1 MQTNPAKKPLDG
13 RQDAKALQELKLRAI
28 AVRRFLLNL
37 GFEKGIRLHYGAMLS
52 IIEILVL
59 LYDRW
64 LRHDPKN
71 PEWEG
76 RDRFV
81 LSKGHAAPALYAA
94 LAFAGFF
101 GLGEF
106 ASFRTL
112 GSRLQGHP
120 DRNKTP
126 GVDCSTGSLGQG
138 FPVACGMA
146 LSSKIDQGNCKV
158 YACLSDG
165 ECNEGSIW
173 EAALIAS
180 NLGLDALI
188 AIVDW
193 NKKSSYG
200 SMKNRNDVEPL
211 IEKWRAFN
219 WATYECDGHDYLS
232 LSAALSRAESTKG
245 KPSVLLCHTV
255 KGKGIPWAEGT
266 DTRSNFQLEKKYYE
280 EALAALHG
288 SEKEI
293 LHESA

>member
-1 MQTNPAKKPLDG
+1 MRTDPAKRPLDPL
-13 RQDAKALQELKLRAI
+13 RDAEALQALALRAI
-28 AVRRFLLNL
+28 TIRRFLLKL
-37 GFEKGIRLHYGAMLS
+37 GFEKGIRLHYGAMMS
-52 IIEILVL
+52 AVEILVL
-59 LYDRW
+59 LYGRW
-64 LRHDPKN
+64 LSFDPAN
-71 PEWEG
+71 PQWNE

-81 LSKGHAAPALYAA
+81 LSKGHAAPALYAV

-101 GLGEF
+101 DLCEF

-138 FPVACGMA
+138 FPVSCGMA
-146 LSSKIDQGNCKV
+146 LSSRIDQAHFKV
-158 YACLSDG
+158 YTCLSDG

-180 NLGLDALI
+180 NLGLDRLI

-211 IEKWRAFN
+211 IEKWQAFN
-219 WATYECDGHDYLS
+219 WATYECDGHDFLS
-232 LSAALSRAESTKG
+232 LSAALERAESTTG
-245 KPSVLLCHTV
+245 RPSVLLCHTV

-280 EALAALHG
+280 EALAALDR

>member
-1 MQTNPAKKPLDG
+1 MRTNPARKPLD
-13 RQDAKALQELKLRAI
+13 RQRDARALRELKLRAI
-28 AVRRFLLNL
+28 AIRRFLLNL
-37 GFEKGIRLHYGAMLS
+37 GFEKRIRLHYGAMLS
-52 IIEILVL
+52 IVEILVL

-64 LRHDPKN
+64 LHIDAEN
-71 PEWEG
+71 PEWEA

-81 LSKGHAAPALYAA
+81 LSKGHAAPALYAV
-94 LAFAGFF
+94 LAFTGFF
-101 GLGEF
+101 SLGEF
-106 ASFRTL
+106 ATFRTI

-120 DRNKTP
+120 DRRKTP

-146 LSSKIDQGNCKV
+146 LSSRIDQASYKV

-180 NLGLDALI
+180 NLGLDRLI
-188 AIVDW
+188 AILDW

-219 WATYECDGHDYLS
+219 WATYECDGHDFLS
-232 LSAALSRAESTKG
+232 LSAALDRAESTTG
-245 KPSVLLCHTV
+245 MPSVLLCHTV

-280 EALAALHG
+280 EALAALDRA
-288 SEKEI
+288 EKEI